1 MPGKRKMLGCYLTDY
16 GRKQSLPIARME
28 QQCEAGLRW
37 LRAGRI
43 DGTIFLGNTTLDL
56 GFEAAEWAREWI
68 QKVGPTKL
76 QAPTPHR

>member
-1 MPGKRKMLGCYLTDY
+1 
-16 GRKQSLPIARME
+16 
-28 QQCEAGLRW
+28 LRW